1 MPNAANNAAME
12 PIDALNDRVKAVVL
26 DLDGTLY
33 DKRRLAA
40 RLIASQLLFLPLLAA
55 EQRTRKALKG
65 QFFGSEAD
73 FYTNFFRKMAKKRL
87 FSVRLARW
95 WYFRCYMPAMVRVL
109 RRAYRPQ
116 AWVQPFIEA
125 CRQRKIAVAVYSDYG
140 CVAEKLHAL
149 GFAPQQFDFVVS
161 APELGGLKPSAQAAA
176 QVVERLQVASAD
188 CLFVGDRNDTDG
200 ASARTVGAQFFLIE
214 NDKNSIK

>member
-1 MPNAANNAAME
+1 ME
-12 PIDALNDRVKAVVL
+12 PIDALNDRVKAVAL

-73 FYTNFFRKMAKKRL
+73 FYAHFFKKMAEKRL
-87 FSVRLARW
+87 FSPRLARW

-109 RRAYRPQ
+109 RRAYRPR
-116 AWVQPFIEA
+116 AWVQAFVEA

-149 GFAPQQFDFVVS
+149 GLAPQLFDFVVA
-161 APELGGLKPSAQAAA
+161 APELGGLKPSVQAAA
-176 QVVERLQVASAD
+176 QVVERLQVPPTD
-188 CLFVGDRNDTDG
+188 CLFIGDRNDTDG
-200 ASARTVGAQFFLIE
+200 ASAYAVGAQFFLIE
-214 NDKNSIK
+214 NDKGGLL